1 MSTALTIFKQAV
13 GLEKTAPT
21 TLDLKLLVDSIG
33 RTLPTYEVT
42 GNGTVSWLGSEGNE
56 LTKNGYTNH
65 GTAYSIIKYILDAA
79 KPLPWGVYQL
89 VKDEPVKL
97 VSHPLYDLLYR
108 PNPKQTWA
116 ELKEQW
122 EGYMLTTGNAYL
134 YGVRPAA
141 GSKRDKVGEI
151 WCLPSPLVEVEG
163 GGWMQEVSGYS
174 IQNANGTK
182 TTYAAKDVLHSK
194 FWNPDNSRYGLS
206 PVAAGIHAIT
216 AAKSGLEE
224 RVRQYQNGGPRKV
237 IFDEKAIDKWSAEQ
251 SSSVRN
257 WLRSY
262 FRGGTRS
269 GELPIT
275 GGKLGT
281 IDLGTS
287 IIDLGVLDAIPF
299 DKDAVA
305 DLFHFPGQ
313 LLNGSKGT
321 TFANMSEAG
330 KALYNRC
337 VIPLETQFRDG
348 LNRWLGQDYG
358 DKAYINFDLSGV
370 AELQEDLGKL
380 ATWLATAWWIPV
392 REKQRMMGIEVEPD
406 NTALPKYIVP
416 STLVGADQAFAPADP
431 AVAVIDREP
440 ADDEAMN

>member
-1 MSTALTIFKQAV
+1 MSTALTLFKQAV
-13 GLEKTAPT
+13 GLEKVAPT
-21 TLDLKLLVDSIG
+21 TLDLKLLTDELG
-33 RTLPTYEVT
+33 RTLPAFSVM
-42 GNGTVSWLGSEGNE
+42 GSGAVQWLGSEGNE

-65 GTAYSIIKYILDAA
+65 GTAYSVIKYILDAA

-116 ELKEQW
+116 ELKEQA
-122 EGYMLTTGNAYL
+122 EGYLLTTGNAYL
-134 YGVRPAA
+134 YGVRPPF
-141 GSKRDKVGEI
+141 GSKIGKVAEV
-151 WCLPSPLVEVEG
+151 WCLPATLVEVEG
-163 GGWMQEVSGYS
+163 GGWLQEVTGYS
-174 IQNANGTK
+174 IQNTNGTK
-182 TTYAAKDVLHSK
+182 TTYQPADILHLK

-206 PVAAGIHAIT
+206 PIAAGIHAVT
-216 AAKSGLEE
+216 ASKSGLEE

-237 IFDEKAIDKWSAEQ
+237 IYDEKATEKWTDDQ
-251 SSSVRN
+251 SNSVRN

-262 FRGGTRS
+262 FTGGRRS
-269 GELPIT
+269 GEVPIT

-287 IIDLGVLDAIPF
+287 IIDLGVLDAIPY

-321 TFANMSEAG
+321 TFANMTEAG

-337 VIPLETQFRDG
+337 VLPLESQFRDG

-358 DKAYINFDLSGV
+358 DKAYINFDTSGI

-380 ATWLATAWWIPV
+380 AEWLATAWWIPV
-392 REKQRMMGIEVEPD
+392 REKQRMMGVEVEAD
-406 NTALPKYIVP
+406 DAALPKYAVP
-416 STLVGADQAFAPADP
+416 STLVSAKDAFAE
-431 AVAVIDREP
+431 VAPEADREP
-440 ADDEAMN
+440 TGQLN